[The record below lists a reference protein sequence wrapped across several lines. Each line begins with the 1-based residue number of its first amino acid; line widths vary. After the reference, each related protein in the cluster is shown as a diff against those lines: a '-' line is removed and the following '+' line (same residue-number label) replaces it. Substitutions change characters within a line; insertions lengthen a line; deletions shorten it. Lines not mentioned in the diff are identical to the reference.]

1 MKPHLLFAAALLLAW
16 PSAQAL
22 AEDGKAKTLGFC
34 ELMNNA
40 KLHSRQVVRV
50 RAIFAQG
57 AEQSVL
63 YDPDCGKDKPTAA
76 VEFGARSKGATKKLD
91 RLVAKDRRAWVVV
104 EGVFYGPEP
113 AKIDPKLPDWL
124 KQKLEGSPQ
133 KYGHQGAFDTML
145 QVTNVVRADHV
156 SPDVPW

>member
-1 MKPHLLFAAALLLAW
+1 MKPHLLIAAASLLVWA
-16 PSAQAL
+16 SAQAL
-22 AEDGKAKTLGFC
+22 AEDTQVKTLGFC
-34 ELMNNA
+34 ELMSNA

-63 YDPDCGKDKPTAA
+63 YDPECGQDRPAAA
-76 VEFGARSKGATKKLD
+76 VEFGPRCKGATKKLD
-91 RLVAKDRRAWVVV
+91 RLVAESRRAWVVV
-104 EGVFYGPEP
+104 EGVLYGPEP

-133 KYGHQGAFDTML
+133 KYGHQGAFDTLL
-145 QVTNVVRADHV
+145 QVNKVVSVDRV